1 MKEGSAA
8 GPTSKDILKASMAKT
23 ILIVDGRKARLKRL
37 SVMVSNLGY
46 HVLQAASCTETL
58 SLVASQSP
66 HAVLVGSRL
75 LDRDV
80 DGLVREIKRRFR
92 DVEVVL
98 SVDEPWVIEELKHLA
113 AGFIVKPYN
122 PLLIEVQLERA
133 IERAAL
139 QRRLR
144 KQPAEITAKVQKE
157 FSQRLETER
166 FLVVKQI
173 VDKLSTF
180 IGRIARDV
188 QGGVRYFN
196 EMPYFVA
203 IHDRHGQVLAANRAY
218 RLLLGRKVGDDS
230 WSVYEG
236 RAGTAEGSPVSR
248 AIQTSSVQESRE
260 IVRYRSGA
268 RVPVIVHTA
277 PLYNNDG
284 EVELVLEVSAGTQDV
299 DQLRDELQSTQQRY
313 QLLFDA
319 VPCYVAGLDRNLR
332 FTTGNRLFVEEFGH
346 KTGVS
351 FRDVFMIDEDEFAA
365 SPITRTLQEAKS
377 QHGEMVLTGP
387 SGRRY
392 NMLVWTSPMTTRA
405 GKLIQVLLIFLDI
418 TQIRELQ
425 SNLASLGLMIGSISH
440 SIKGVLTG
448 LDAGVYLL
456 TRGISKRDETQ
467 IHNGLEIVRNIA
479 ERIRKMV
486 MDILFCAKERELHYE
501 QVDIRGF
508 ADELV
513 HAVTPDFIGKDVELV
528 SEFESDL
535 GGFEVDVGML
545 RSAIINVL
553 ENAADA
559 CAAEGSAQKR
569 RVLLHIESNAEV
581 VGILVEDNGLG
592 MTPEQLKNLFTLFFS
607 TKGSKGTGLGLF
619 ITDKIIRQHG
629 GSITVDS
636 AVGRGTR
643 FGILLPR
650 KAKSREQR
658 AEGQGQSA

>member
-1 MKEGSAA
+1 
-8 GPTSKDILKASMAKT
+8 
-23 ILIVDGRKARLKRL
+23 
-37 SVMVSNLGY
+37 MVSHLGY
-46 HVLQAASCTETL
+46 HVLQAASCNETL

-75 LDRDV
+75 PDRDI
-80 DGLVREIKRRFR
+80 DALVKEIRRRFR

-98 SVDEPWVIEELKHLA
+98 IVEEPWVIEELKHLA

-122 PLLIEVQLERA
+122 PLLIDVQLERA

-139 QRRLR
+139 HRRLR

-157 FSQRLETER
+157 FYQRLETER

-173 VDKLSTF
+173 VDKLSAF

-218 RLLLGRKVGDDS
+218 RMLLGRKVGDDS

-236 RAGTAEGSPVSR
+236 RAGKAEGSPVSR

-260 IVRYRSGA
+260 IIRYRSGA
-268 RVPVIVHTA
+268 KVPVIVHTA
-277 PLYNNDG
+277 PLYNNEG

-319 VPCYVAGLDRNLR
+319 VPCYVAGLDRNLL
-332 FTTGNRLFVEEFGH
+332 FTTGNRLFVEEFGN

-351 FRDVFMIDEDEFAA
+351 FRDVFLIDDDEFAA
-365 SPITRTLQEAKS
+365 SPVSKTLREGKS
-377 QHGEMVLTGP
+377 QHGEMVLIGA

-405 GKLIQVLLIFLDI
+405 GKLMQVLLIFLDI

-456 TRGISKRDETQ
+456 TRGISKRDEAQ
-467 IHNGLEIVRNIA
+467 MNNGLEIVRSIA

-486 MDILFCAKERELHYE
+486 MDILLCAKERELQYE

-508 ADELV
+508 AEELM
-513 HAVTPDFIGKDVELV
+513 HTVTPYFSSKDVELA
-528 SEFESDL
+528 SELESDL
-535 GGFEVDVGML
+535 GAFEVDVGML

-559 CAAEGSAQKR
+559 CAAEGADRGRKR
-569 RVLLHIESNAEV
+569 RVLFHIESNAEV
-581 VGILVEDNGLG
+581 VGFLVEDNGIG
-592 MTPEQLKNLFTLFFS
+592 MTSEQLKTLFTLFFS

-650 KAKSREQR
+650 KAKSREQK